1 MENKKVFITF
11 GGPSQEYRNATKRV
25 AESAKQFGIF
35 TNSIGLNDDFLR
47 GQPDFWKKHGKFLET
62 NQRGYG
68 YWLWKPY
75 IIKTFLDKLQ
85 DGDILVYADAG
96 CAMNLNGLPR
106 LNEYIEMLN
115 TNDQG
120 YGILSF
126 QMNHQQEVI
135 WTKRGLL
142 EYINSDSDCS
152 NDLSLVNDLSQSN
165 LEQYFRTNMNYN
177 DMLSTGQCIATTMI
191 IKKNAHST
199 MVINKWLQLA
209 EHYELINDD
218 KMHPENHNF
227 RDHRHDQSIYSLLVK
242 KYGSVK
248 IPDET
253 WYANWADGKHIP
265 ILAMRIRS

>member
-11 GGPSQEYRNATKRV
+11 GGPTQEYRNATKRV

-35 TNSIGLNDDFLR
+35 TSSIGLNDDFLR
-47 GQPDFWKKHGKFLET
+47 GQSDFWKKHGKFLET
-62 NQRGYG
+62 NRRGYG

-96 CAMNLNGLPR
+96 CVINLNGLPR

-115 TNDQG
+115 TNEHG

-126 QMNHQQEVI
+126 QMNHQEVV

-142 EYINSDSDCS
+142 EYINSDLDCS
-152 NDLSLVNDLSQSN
+152 NDLSLVNDHSQSN
-165 LEQYFRTNMNYN
+165 LEHQFRTNMTYA
-177 DMLSTGQCIATTMI
+177 DMLSSGQCMATSMI
-191 IKKNAHST
+191 IKKNPHST

-218 KMHPENHNF
+218 KMNQENHNF

-242 KYGSVK
+242 KYGSIK

-253 WYANWADGKHIP
+253 WYANWEDGKHTP